1 MEILNGIGQMLLI
14 GGLAMIVVFLA
25 MMMDLVSGLRKARQ
39 RGEVRTSQ
47 ALKRTITKFI
57 TYEGSMAVAMGID
70 ILIHLSQLIRLFGLD
85 AIYNVPVIACLVGV
99 FLLAVEFISIR
110 EKAEQKTKKQMSDAA
125 QVLATLLQSDSIKDV
140 LRTALEQN
148 PKRGEE

>member
-1 MEILNGIGQMLLI
+1 
-14 GGLAMIVVFLA
+14 MIVVFLA

-57 TYEGSMAVAMGID
+57 TYEGSMVVALGID

-85 AIYNVPVIACLVGV
+85 TIYNVPVIACLVGV
-99 FLLAVEFISIR
+99 FMLVVEFISIR
-110 EKAEQKTKKQMSDAA
+110 EKAEQKTRQQMSDAA
-125 QVLATLLQSDSIKDV
+125 VVLAALLQNDSIKDV
-140 LRTALEQN
+140 LRTSMEQQA
-148 PKRGEE
+148 KDTGSEVHDG